1 MSWPLHSRTGAAIS
15 PRKNPS
21 SVTSS
26 STDSPRPLRLCQSPL
41 HISSPTPGSS
51 MSGLDT
57 TRSSVFSV
65 DPSTPEE
72 GSPSST
78 LPKAPKKFNR
88 PFSQHIYKEAA
99 QNLRYSQPEF
109 VASGIF
115 SHGSEAEVS
124 QAIQAAPETQN
135 TQPKELDGSKHAIR
149 SKPENHG
156 RRKRQPQQ
164 EDQPFTAWKYRD
176 PMYIHPYL
184 GTPCSSLKKSFIH
197 RGQRARSSSVPSRL
211 CHTRP
216 FPRAHGLPCDVDEA
230 RSALMVMWLY
240 QKQLQNRYADGEG
253 KGEGVVL
260 KLGRDSFT
268 CCPATLR
275 DEDDGVFDAA
285 QKMNVRCAMTV
296 NTIVIRA
303 LVEILNHQELSS
315 MPLGGGLQVQ
325 ILKSIKDLPGCQ
337 IHQFAAFI
345 EDKQIL
351 VVWDDDPKAIFDRAK
366 TLEKKAMALVWP
378 SDQRHSVDSLTAAGD
393 SQHHKTK
400 AVGDDSMIASS
411 MQDLEDTLPLH
422 ERSINLTSSCIVA
435 LSLMLCISALGLGW
449 RLLARNSTVDGDWKR
464 TIFLV
469 TAPINLFIS
478 LFFFYSLVS
487 NFFLMLG
494 SSKSVKSNS
503 KYYSGQRPRSSA
515 LAWKGRSLP
524 HVTIQMPVYRE
535 GLLAGGTAN
544 IFINDDGMQLLS
556 ESKAQEQRDFYDEH
570 NVGWVARPKHNPP
583 CSSRSSGRIFRQ
595 LQRPLIESDERTV
608 DAQVDVVKPESAHFI
623 RHGKFKKASNMNHA
637 LHISNRVD
645 KRLVSV
651 DRPQESWSW
660 ASENAAYNMC
670 LAETLAEDP
679 HGTWASGNIRMGDYI
694 LVIDSDT
701 RVPTDFLLD
710 GVTEMDQ
717 SPDVAIL
724 QYTSGVLQLTDSYF
738 ENGTAWFANL
748 IYSTIT
754 FAVAS
759 GDCCPFVGHNA
770 LIRWS
775 AIQDSAAYHDGADG
789 REKYWSESH
798 VSEDFDMAMRLQM
811 AGWTLRYVAYTGT
824 TPAAAAENDTAAKS
838 FAEGLSLT
846 VYDELARWEKYAY
859 GCSELLFN
867 PLWQWP
873 TKGPFTRRFVSFVL
887 SPNIRP
893 PAKITVVSYMGTYYA
908 VAVAWIIALFN
919 FFFMGFFSGLNRSFY
934 LDAFAIYISLLFV
947 FPFMGNV
954 ALAAHRYRLGQKN
967 IVGALLENFKWVPMF
982 TIFLGGIPIHL
993 SQAIAAH
1000 ILGID
1005 MTWGSTA
1012 KEVEEIG
1019 FVDEMARVLRRFRW
1033 SFLMVLAGVPLI
1045 LACRFLLP
1053 REWQI
1058 TEFFAIFPLAMVLFC
1073 HAALPILLNPALMS
1087 FSW

>member
-1 MSWPLHSRTGAAIS
+1 MR
-15 PRKNPS
+15 
-21 SVTSS
+21 
-26 STDSPRPLRLCQSPL
+26 
-41 HISSPTPGSS
+41 
-51 MSGLDT
+51 GLDT
-57 TRSSVFSV
+57 KRSSLSSI
-65 DPSTPEE
+65 DPSAPEE
-72 GSPSST
+72 GSPSPT
-78 LPKAPKKFNR
+78 PPRAPKEFNR
-88 PFSQHIYKEAA
+88 PFSQHVYKEPA

-109 VASGIF
+109 VASGIA
-115 SHGSEAEVS
+115 SYSKKTEIS
-124 QAIQAAPETQN
+124 QIIQAAPKTEN
-135 TQPKELDGSKHAIR
+135 PQPKELDGSRHPRSYGSHQRDEFQSRSHAQQSRGWRLDSAALSLGYQIR
-149 SKPENHG
+149 SKSQN
-156 RRKRQPQQ
+156 
-164 EDQPFTAWKYRD
+164 QPFTAWKYRD

-184 GTPCSSLKKSFIH
+184 ETPSSILQTSPVD
-197 RGQRARSSSVPSRL
+197 RGQRVRSSSVPSRF
-211 CHTRP
+211 CHTGP
-216 FPRAHGLPCDVDEA
+216 FSRAHGLPCDVDQA

-240 QKQLQNRYADGEG
+240 QEQLQSRYTNGEG
-253 KGEGVVL
+253 NGEGVIL

-268 CCPATLR
+268 CCPATLK
-275 DEDDGVFDAA
+275 DEDDGIFDAVK
-285 QKMNVRCAMTV
+285 KMNVRCAMTV
-296 NTIVIRA
+296 NNIVTRA
-303 LVEILNHQELSS
+303 LFEILKYQELSS
-315 MPLGGGLQVQ
+315 MPLEGGLQVQ
-325 ILKSIKDLPGCQ
+325 ILKSVKGLPGCQ
-337 IHQFAAFI
+337 LHHFAAFI

-366 TLEKKAMALVWP
+366 RLEKKAMALVWP
-378 SDQRHSVDSLTAAGD
+378 SEQRRSVDSMAAGHD
-393 SQHHKTK
+393 SEGHRTK
-400 AVGDDSMIASS
+400 DVGDHSTIASS
-411 MQDLEDTLPLH
+411 RQDLEDILPSH
-422 ERSINLTSSCIVA
+422 ERPINLTSSCIVGI
-435 LSLMLCISALGLGW
+435 SLMLCISALGLGW
-449 RLLARNSTVDGDWKR
+449 RLLARDSTVDGDWKR
-464 TIFLV
+464 VIFLAI
-469 TAPINLFIS
+469 APINLFIS

-494 SSKSVKSNS
+494 SSESVKSNS
-503 KYYSGQRPRSSA
+503 KHYSGERPRSSA
-515 LAWKGRSLP
+515 LAWKGRHLP

-535 GLLAGGTAN
+535 GLSGVIKPTVLSLKTAISTYEMQGGTAS

-556 ESKAQEQRDFYDEH
+556 ESKAQERRDFYDEH
-570 NVGWVARPKHNPP
+570 NIGWVARPKHNPP
-583 CSSRSSGRIFRQ
+583 GSSRPSSSIFKQ
-595 LQRPLIESDERTV
+595 LQRPLKDSEETII
-608 DAQVDVVKPESAHFI
+608 DAQCDGIRPGSPYFI
-623 RHGKFKKASNMNHA
+623 RRGKFKKASNMNHA
-637 LHISNRVD
+637 LHISNCVD
-645 KRLVSV
+645 KKLASV
-651 DRPQESWSW
+651 DRSQEIWGW
-660 ASENAAYNMC
+660 ASENVAYNRC

-694 LVIDSDT
+694 LVVDSDT

-738 ENGTAWFANL
+738 ENGIAWFANL
-748 IYSTIT
+748 IYSAIT

-770 LIRWS
+770 LVRWS
-775 AIQDSAAYHDGADG
+775 AIQDSAAYHDEADG

-824 TPAAAAENDTAAKS
+824 IPAAAEHDPAAKS

-867 PLWQWP
+867 PLRRWP

-887 SPNIRP
+887 SPNIRLP
-893 PAKITVVSYMGTYYA
+893 VKITVISYMGTYYA

-919 FFFMGFFSGLNRSFY
+919 FFFMGFFSGLYRSFY

-954 ALAAHRYRLGQKN
+954 ALAAHRYRLGQKS

-982 TIFLGGIPIHL
+982 TIFLGGIPIHM

-1000 ILGID
+1000 LLGID

-1012 KEVEEIG
+1012 KEVEEVG

-1033 SFLMVLAGVPLI
+1033 SFLMVLTGVALI
-1045 LACRFLLP
+1045 LVCRFLLP
-1053 REWQI
+1053 TQWQI

-1073 HAALPILLNPALMS
+1073 HAALPIVLNPALMS